1 MRLIERRIGLLFAGF
16 LVAFLLVVC
25 RAFWLQGVE
34 ASTLSSQALNQQT
47 QTVMVPGLR
56 GAILDR
62 NGTRLASSEDAATIV
77 TTPYLVKKK
86 VKAANELAPILKQK
100 PAKILKALNTES
112 GFAYLAKDVDLSTA
126 TKIEKLGIEGIEQIP
141 GSRRTYPQG
150 EMAGQTIGVVSNEGQ
165 GLTGVELG
173 ENKAL
178 SGEEGERR
186 IVTDALGD
194 PIKLETVKE
203 ARDGEDVE
211 LTLDPV
217 IQGETERVLAKVGET
232 YSPKGATAIVMD
244 PETSEVLAMANW
256 PPIDPGELDKVK
268 SNEELLNQATNLN
281 YEPGSTF
288 KAFTVSAAL
297 EEGLVTPT
305 TEFVIPPAIEVGER
319 IIHDAEEHGTETMTV
334 EQILARSSNIGAVEI
349 GQKIG
354 ATNYSK
360 WVEKFGFGKPTGIQ
374 FPNEE
379 HGIVPKLSEY
389 SGATIGN
396 LPMGQGAAVTPMQ
409 MMQGYAAIATDGVE
423 RPPQLVKRVGEEKV
437 HEPRGHRVISARTAE
452 QVRKMLE
459 GVLGPEGTAA
469 EVSVPGYTL
478 AGKTGTA
485 QVAEN
490 GGYSKTKYIASFI
503 GMAPAMNPK
512 FLCAVI
518 VDEPE
523 GEIYGGSVAA
533 PAFGEIAAFSLPYLG
548 VPQE

>member
-16 LVAFLLVVC
+16 LVAFLLIVC

-112 GFAYLAKDVDLSTA
+112 GFAYLAKDVDLSAA

-150 EMAGQTIGVVSNEGQ
+150 EMAGQTIGVVSNEGE

-173 ENKAL
+173 ENEAL
-178 SGEEGERR
+178 AGEEGERKV
-186 IVTDALGD
+186 VTDALGD

-244 PETSEVLAMANW
+244 PETSEILAMANW
-256 PPIDPGELDKVK
+256 PPIDPGDLAHVE
-268 SNEELLNQATNLN
+268 SNDELLNQATNLN

-288 KAFTVSAAL
+288 KSFTVSAAL

-305 TEFVIPPAIEVGER
+305 TEFVIPPSLEVGER
-319 IIHDAEEHGTETMTV
+319 VIHDAEEHGTENMTV

-354 ATNYSK
+354 ATKYSK
-360 WVEKFGFGKPTGIQ
+360 WIEKFGFGKKTGIQ

-379 HGIVPKLSEY
+379 RGIVPKLSEY

-396 LPMGQGAAVTPMQ
+396 LPMGQGAAVTPIQ
-409 MMQGYAAIATDGVE
+409 MMQGYATIAHDGIE
-423 RPPQLVKRVGEEKV
+423 RPPQLVKRIGEEEV
-437 HEPRGHRVISARTAE
+437 HEPKGHRVISEKTAE
-452 QVRKMLE
+452 EVRQMLE

-469 EVSVPGYTL
+469 EVSVPGYSL

-503 GMAPAMNPK
+503 GMAPAKDPK
-512 FLCAVI
+512 FLAAVI

>member
-16 LVAFLLVVC
+16 LVAFLLIVV

-34 ASTLSSQALNQQT
+34 ASQLSSQALDQQT

-62 NGTRLASSEDAATIV
+62 DGTRLASSEDAATIV

-86 VKAANELAPILKQK
+86 QKAAALLAPILKEK
-100 PAKILKALNTES
+100 PGQVLKALNTES

-126 TKIEKLGIEGIEQIP
+126 TKIEKLGIEGIEQVP

-150 EMAGQTIGVVSNEGQ
+150 EMAGQVIGVVSSENQ
-165 GLTGVELG
+165 GLTGIEED
-173 ENKAL
+173 ENSAL
-178 SGEEGERR
+178 AGEEGERR
-186 IVTDALGD
+186 VVTDALGD

-217 IQGETERVLAKVGET
+217 IQEKAEQVLAKVGET

-244 PETSEVLAMANW
+244 PQTSEILAMANW
-256 PPIDPGELDKVK
+256 PPIDPGDLEHVSSED
-268 SNEELLNQATNLN
+268 LLNQATGLN

-305 TEFVIPPAIEVGER
+305 TEFTIPPEIEVGER
-319 IIHDAEEHGTETMTV
+319 IIHDAEEHGTENLTV

-354 ATNYSK
+354 ATKYSK
-360 WVEKFGFGKPTGIQ
+360 WIERFGFGRKTGVQ
-374 FPNEE
+374 FPSEE
-379 HGIVPKLSEY
+379 QGIVPKLSEY
-389 SGATIGN
+389 SGATMGN

-409 MMQGYAAIATDGVE
+409 MMQGYAAIAQGGIE
-423 RPPQLVKRVGEEKV
+423 RPPQLIKRVGEEKV
-437 HEPRGHRVISARTAE
+437 HEPKGHRVISGATAE
-452 QVRKMLE
+452 AVRKMLE
-459 GVLGPEGTAA
+459 GVLGPEGTAS
-469 EVSVPGYTL
+469 EVSVPGYSL

-485 QVAEN
+485 EVAEN

-512 FLCAVI
+512 FLAAVI
-518 VDEPE
+518 VDQPE

>member
-16 LVAFLLVVC
+16 LVAFLLIVC

-34 ASTLSSQALNQQT
+34 ASTLSSQALSQQT

-86 VKAANELAPILKQK
+86 VKAANEIGPILKQK
-100 PAKILKALNTES
+100 PSAVLKALNSES
-112 GFAYLAKDVDLSTA
+112 GFAYLAKDVDLATA
-126 TKIEKLGIEGIEQIP
+126 AKIEKLGIEGIEQIP

-150 EMAGQTIGVVSNEGQ
+150 EMAGQAIGVVNAEGQ
-165 GLTGVELG
+165 GATGIELG
-173 ENKAL
+173 ENSVL
-178 SGEEGERR
+178 TGEEGERR
-186 IVTDALGD
+186 VVTDALGD

-217 IQGETERVLAKVGET
+217 IQEKTEQVLAEVGET
-232 YSPKGATAIVMD
+232 YAPKGATAIVMD
-244 PETSEVLAMANW
+244 PETSEILAMANW
-256 PPIDPGELDKVK
+256 PPIDPGDLAHVE

-305 TEFVIPPAIEVGER
+305 TEFVIPPEIEIGER
-319 IIHDAEEHGTETMTV
+319 IIHDAEEHGTENMTV

-360 WVEKFGFGKPTGIQ
+360 WIEKFGFGKKTGVQ
-374 FPNEE
+374 FPSEE

-389 SGATIGN
+389 SGATMGN
-396 LPMGQGAAVTPMQ
+396 LPMGQGAAVTPIQ
-409 MMQGYAAIATDGVE
+409 MMQGYAAIAHDGIE

-437 HEPRGHRVISARTAE
+437 HEPKGHRVISSQTAE
-452 QVRKMLE
+452 EVRKMLE

-469 EVSVPGYTL
+469 EVSVPGYSL

-485 QVAEN
+485 QVAED

-512 FLCAVI
+512 FLAAVI
-518 VDEPE
+518 VDQPE

>member
-34 ASTLSSQALNQQT
+34 ASTLSSQALDQQT

-77 TTPYLVKKK
+77 TTPYLVKRPQ
-86 VKAANELAPILKQK
+86 KAAAELAPILKEK
-100 PAKILKALNTES
+100 RGEVLKALTAES
-112 GFAYLAKDVDLSTA
+112 GFEYLAKDVDLVTA
-126 TKIEKLGIEGIEQIP
+126 RKVEQLGIEGIEQIP

-150 EMAGQTIGVVSNEGQ
+150 EMAGQVIGVLNSEG
-165 GLTGVELG
+165 TGVTGIEQG
-173 ENKAL
+173 ENAVL
-178 SGEEGERR
+178 AGEEGERR
-186 IVTDALGD
+186 VVTDALGD

-203 ARDGEDVE
+203 AHDGEDVE

-217 IQGETERVLAKVGET
+217 IQQKTEEVLANVGET
-232 YSPKGATAIVMD
+232 YSPQGATAIVMD
-244 PETSEVLAMANW
+244 PRTAEILAMANW
-256 PPIDPGELDKVK
+256 PPVDPGDLAHVE
-268 SNEELLNQATNLN
+268 SNAELLNQATSLN

-288 KAFTVSAAL
+288 KAFTVAAAL

-305 TEFVIPPAIEVGER
+305 TEFVIPPSIEVGER
-319 IIHDAEEHGTETMTV
+319 VIHDAEEHGTETMTV

-349 GQKIG
+349 GQRIG
-354 ATNYSK
+354 ATKYSK
-360 WVEKFGFGKPTGIQ
+360 WVEKFGFGRPTGVQ

-379 HGIVPKLSEY
+379 RGIVPKLSEY

-409 MMQGYAAIATDGVE
+409 MVQGYAAIATDGVE
-423 RPPQLVKRVGEEKV
+423 RPPRLVKRIGEEKAP
-437 HEPRGHRVISARTAE
+437 EPKGRRVISAKTAE
-452 QVRKMLE
+452 EVRKMLE

-503 GMAPAMNPK
+503 GMAPAMDPR

-518 VDEPE
+518 VDQPE

-533 PAFGEIAAFSLPYLG
+533 PAFGEIAAYSLPYLG

>member
-16 LVAFLLVVC
+16 LVAFLLIVC

-34 ASTLSSQALNQQT
+34 ASQLSSQALDQQT
-47 QTVMVPGLR
+47 HTVMVPGLR

-62 NGTRLASSEDAATIV
+62 NGTRLASSEDAATIIS
-77 TTPYLVKKK
+77 TPYLVKKPSQ
-86 VKAANELAPILKQK
+86 AAARLAPILGVTKK
-100 PAKILKALNTES
+100 KLLEDLTGEAGFVYLK
-112 GFAYLAKDVDLSTA
+112 KDVDLATA
-126 TKIEKLGIEGIEQIP
+126 VKVEKLGIEGIEQLP

-150 EMAGQTIGVVSNEGQ
+150 EMAGQVIGVVSAEGE
-165 GLTGVELG
+165 GLTGVEQG
-173 ENKAL
+173 ENSVL
-178 SGEEGERR
+178 TGEEGERR
-186 IVTDALGD
+186 MVTDALGD

-217 IQGETERVLAKVGET
+217 IQEKTEQVLASVGET
-232 YSPKGATAIVMD
+232 YSAKGATAIVMD
-244 PETSEVLAMANW
+244 PQTSEVLAMASW
-256 PPIDPGELDKVK
+256 PPIDPGNLEAVE
-268 SNEELLNQATNLN
+268 SNEELLNQATGFN

-297 EEGLVTPT
+297 EEGLVTPS
-305 TEFVIPPAIEVGER
+305 TELVIPPSIEVGER
-319 IIHDAEEHGTETMTV
+319 VIEDAEEHGTENLTV
-334 EQILARSSNIGAVEI
+334 GQILARSSNIGAVEI

-354 ATNYSK
+354 ATKFSK
-360 WVEKFGFGKPTGIQ
+360 WIEKFGFGKPTGVQ
-374 FPNEE
+374 LPNEE

-389 SGATIGN
+389 SGATMGN

-409 MMQGYAAIATDGVE
+409 MMQGYAAIAHGGIE

-437 HEPRGHRVISARTAE
+437 HEPKGHRVISSEVASE
-452 QVRKMLE
+452 VREMLE

-512 FLCAVI
+512 FLAAVI
-518 VDEPE
+518 VDQPE

-533 PAFGEIAAFSLPYLG
+533 PAFGEIAGFSLPYLG

>member
-16 LVAFLLVVC
+16 LVAFLLIVC

-34 ASTLSSQALNQQT
+34 ASTLSSQALDQQT

-62 NGTRLASSEDAATIV
+62 NGTRLAASEDAATIV
-77 TTPYLVKKK
+77 TTPYLVKKPQQ
-86 VKAANELAPILKQK
+86 AAAEIAPILKEK
-100 PAKILKALNTES
+100 KGEVLKALTSES
-112 GFAYLAKDVDLSTA
+112 GFAYLAKDVDLVTA
-126 TKIEKLGIEGIEQIP
+126 QKIEKLGIEGIEQIP

-150 EMAGQTIGVVSNEGQ
+150 EMAGQVIGVLSSEGN
-165 GLTGVELG
+165 GLTGVEEG
-173 ENKAL
+173 ENAAL
-178 SGEEGERR
+178 AGEEGERR
-186 IVTDALGD
+186 VVTDALGD

-203 ARDGEDVE
+203 AHDGEDVE

-217 IQGETERVLAKVGET
+217 IQTKTEEVLAKVGET
-232 YSPKGATAIVMD
+232 YSPTGATAIVMD
-244 PETSEVLAMANW
+244 PQTSEILAMANW
-256 PPIDPGELDKVK
+256 PPVDPGDLEHV
-268 SNEELLNQATNLN
+268 SNEDLMNKATGFN

-297 EEGLVTPT
+297 EEGLVTPS
-305 TEFVIPPAIEVGER
+305 TEFTLPPTLEVGER
-319 IIHDAEEHGTETMTV
+319 VIHDAEERGTETMTV

-349 GQKIG
+349 GLRIG
-354 ATNYSK
+354 STKFSK
-360 WVEKFGFGKPTGIQ
+360 WIEKFGFGKPTGVQ

-389 SGATIGN
+389 SGATMGN

-409 MMQGYAAIATDGVE
+409 MVQGYAAIAHGGIE
-423 RPPQLVKRVGEEKV
+423 RPPQLVKRIGEEKV
-437 HEPRGHRVISARTAE
+437 HEPKGRRVISATVAE
-452 QVRKMLE
+452 EVRRMLE
-459 GVLGPEGTAA
+459 GVLGPEGTAS

-490 GGYSKTKYIASFI
+490 GGYSKTKYVASFI
-503 GMAPAMNPK
+503 GFAPAMNPK
-512 FLCAVI
+512 FLAAVI
-518 VDEPE
+518 VDQPE

>member
-16 LVAFLLVVC
+16 LVAFLLIVC

-34 ASTLSSQALNQQT
+34 ASQLSSQALDQQT
-47 QTVMVPGLR
+47 QTVTVPGLR

-62 NGTRLASSEDAATIV
+62 NGTRLASSEDAATIIS
-77 TTPYLVKKK
+77 TPYLVKKPAQ
-86 VKAANELAPILKQK
+86 AAAKLAPLLGVTKKKLLEDLTDEAGFVYLK
-100 PAKILKALNTES
+100 
-112 GFAYLAKDVDLSTA
+112 KDVDLSTA
-126 TKIEKLGIEGIEQIP
+126 VKVEKLGIEGIEQIP

-150 EMAGQTIGVVSNEGQ
+150 EMAGQVIGVVGNEGE
-165 GLTGVELG
+165 GLTGIEEG
-173 ENKAL
+173 ENSVL
-178 SGEEGERR
+178 TGEEGERR
-186 IVTDALGD
+186 VVTDALGD

-217 IQGETERVLAKVGET
+217 IQEKTEQVLASVGET

-244 PETSEVLAMANW
+244 PQTSEILAMANW
-256 PPIDPGELDKVK
+256 PPIDPGDLEGVE
-268 SNEELLNQATNLN
+268 SNEELLNQATGLN

-305 TEFVIPPAIEVGER
+305 TEFTIPPEIEVGER
-319 IIHDAEEHGTETMTV
+319 IIHDAEEHGTENLTV

-354 ATNYSK
+354 ATKYSQ
-360 WVEKFGFGKPTGIQ
+360 WIEKFGFGKQTGVQ

-389 SGATIGN
+389 SGATMGN

-409 MMQGYAAIATDGVE
+409 MVQGYTAIAHGGIE
-423 RPPQLVKRVGEEKV
+423 RPPQLVKRVGEETV
-437 HEPRGHRVISARTAE
+437 HEPKGHRVISSQTAE
-452 QVRKMLE
+452 EVRKMLE

-512 FLCAVI
+512 FLAAVI
-518 VDEPE
+518 VDQPE